1 MNYYNKDLGS
11 FFDQSGKNYDP
22 PLEEMEELISS
33 YLTPEDIKDKNIL
46 DAGCGIGLASII
58 FNFWGAKKVLSLDI
72 SPESIQKAEI
82 LKKKYQVDNIEYKVA
97 YLDNADLPDNYF
109 DLVFSRGVSF
119 YSLDLKRYLNKLIKA
134 TKPNGFLIIDFVR
147 ATKIT
152 YLTEKIRKIFRLIP
166 RSYQKKLSQILS
178 FISFPLIKMLL
189 GRKAKLVGGKNV
201 EQMFYEHFF
210 SPIEMKTTS
219 IDEIK
224 IILGPNYLIT
234 DLNVPNIGLHS
245 PKTSFYLKIIKKSDE
260 NTLN

>member
-58 FNFWGAKKVLSLDI
+58 FNFWGAKKVLNLDI

-97 YLDNADLPDNYF
+97 DLDKADLPDNYF

-147 ATKIT
+147 NSKII
-152 YLTEKIRKIFRLIP
+152 YLTEKIGKILKLIP
-166 RSYQKKLSQILS
+166 QNQQKKISKTLS
-178 FISFPLIKMLL
+178 FIGFPFIKLIL
-189 GRKAKLVGGKNV
+189 GKKAKLNNGKNV
-201 EQMFYEHFF
+201 EQIFYEYFF
-210 SPIEMKTTS
+210 SPVAMKTAS
-219 IDEIK
+219 IKEIRE
-224 IILGPNYLIT
+224 ILGPNYLIT
-234 DLNVPNIGLHS
+234 DLNITNLRLHS
-245 PKTSFYLKIIKKSDE
+245 PKTSFYLKIIKKPDE
-260 NTLN
+260 NTSD